1 MPQLVFLHGP
11 GAGGCAEAFH
21 YQLANFRGSL
31 APTLPGHGSGA
42 SCASVE
48 RYTEWVRGWLWAQG
62 QHRDLVL
69 VGYTLGAC
77 IALQYGLDYPEE
89 VSGLVLMTVAMR
101 PKHRAPGSVDMR
113 LRAAEEPAVYEQ
125 WIAAMRESM
134 RFVAPEFRERL
145 IACHYQVGPRSQHHD
160 LVVIDQFDVRDR
172 ISTLTPPLLLIRGV
186 DDPLAPEE
194 YEREMHEAVPGSQY
208 LTLRE
213 AGHFPM
219 AEQPAAVNQAIATFL
234 DTLGE
239 SQAPPP
245 RGILS
250 PTV

>member
-11 GAGGCAEAFH
+11 GAGGCAEAFR
-21 YQLANFRGSL
+21 YQLDYFRGSL
-31 APTLPGHGSGA
+31 APTLPGHGAGV
-42 SCASVE
+42 SCASIE

-62 QHRDLVL
+62 RHHDLVL

-101 PKHRAPGSVDMR
+101 PKHRAPGSVAMR

-134 RFVAPEFRERL
+134 RFVAPELRERL
-145 IACHYQVGPRSQHHD
+145 IACHHQVGPRSQHHD
-160 LVVIDQFDVRDR
+160 LVVIDQFDVRHR
-172 ISTLTPPLLLIRGV
+172 ISTLTPPLLLIRGI

-208 LTLRE
+208 LPLRE

-234 DTLGE
+234 DTLG
-239 SQAPPP
+239 A
-245 RGILS
+245 RGSS
-250 PTV
+250 PTPHSWG